1 MDYKTYTFHS
11 DPSHGWLEVQKKE
24 LEELN
29 IFNKVSEYSY
39 INGDLVYLEEDCD
52 ANIFINAFKSK
63 FGVNPKIY
71 EPIKDNYEITSFRRF
86 KKVL

>member
-1 MDYKTYTFHS
+1 MNNKTYTFYS
-11 DPSHGWLEVQKKE
+11 DPGHGWLEVQKKE

-39 INGDLVYLEEDCD
+39 INNDLVYLEEDCD

-71 EPIKDNYEITSFRRF
+71 EPIKDNHKIRSYSRF
-86 KKVL
+86 QKAV

>member
-1 MDYKTYTFHS
+1 MDYKTYTFYS

-29 IFNKVSEYSY
+29 IFNKISEYSY

-52 ANIFINAFKSK
+52 LSLFIKAYKNKYNTKPIIKESSLDNHNI
-63 FGVNPKIY
+63 
-71 EPIKDNYEITSFRRF
+71 RF
-86 KKVL
+86 YGRLEKAV